1 MRRALPIL
9 TLVIVLAL
17 AAAGLADLGAL
28 CGVLA
33 QGPTPGMAAV
43 GARVAAQYGCF
54 NCHTTTG
61 ADLIGPSFLGLCG
74 APSP

>member
-17 AAAGLADLGAL
+17 AAAGLADLGAPAA
-28 CGVLA
+28 VLA

-43 GARVAAQYGCF
+43 GARVALNTAAS
-54 NCHTTTG
+54 TAIPPPAPTSS
-61 ADLIGPSFLGLCG
+61 GPRSWASTG